1 VFSPDGGKCEADA
14 MSDPRNPSDYPSTD
28 LISMGFLMTP
38 KVAALTQ
45 NTRKASHPDWSLR
58 QCGRSYLENP

>member
-1 VFSPDGGKCEADA
+1 

-38 KVAALTQ
+38 KLAALTQ